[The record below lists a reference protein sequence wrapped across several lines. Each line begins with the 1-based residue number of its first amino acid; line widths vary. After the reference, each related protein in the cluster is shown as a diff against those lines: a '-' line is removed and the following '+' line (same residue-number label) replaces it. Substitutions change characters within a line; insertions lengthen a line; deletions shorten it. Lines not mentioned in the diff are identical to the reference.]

1 MGSREVRGSAFV
13 GRDEE
18 LRFLEAELAD
28 ASAGRGRLVAIAGDP
43 GIGKTRVMEEFIA
56 RAALPT
62 GRVVWG
68 PCPEHPGAPPYW
80 PWQQAIRAYAESNDP
95 TTVASQL
102 GAEAADIARLVP
114 ALRRHVSGR
123 EDGAP
128 AVESDE
134 WRFRLFDAVTSFL
147 RRVTDRVPLVIVLD
161 DLHWA
166 DPASLQLLTFLARE
180 LRGLRLLLLVT
191 YRALEVES
199 RPVLVESLGRAAR
212 RIQLRGLGRG
222 EGGEVIHRLT
232 GVRAEPGMVDD
243 IHRITEGNPFFLGE
257 LVRMLDAEAMLGR
270 PDLASVPIRIPAE
283 LRATIRQQVAPL
295 NDDQR
300 RLLEVAAVV

>member
-43 GIGKTRVMEEFIA
+43 GIGKTRVVEEFIA

-62 GRVVWG
+62 GRV
-68 PCPEHPGAPPYW
+68 
-80 PWQQAIRAYAESNDP
+80 
-95 TTVASQL
+95 
-102 GAEAADIARLVP
+102 VP

-147 RRVTDRVPLVIVLD
+147 RRVTDRVPLVMVLD
-161 DLHWA
+161 
-166 DPASLQLLTFLARE
+166 
-180 LRGLRLLLLVT
+180 
-191 YRALEVES
+191 
-199 RPVLVESLGRAAR
+199 
-212 RIQLRGLGRG
+212 
-222 EGGEVIHRLT
+222 
-232 GVRAEPGMVDD
+232 
-243 IHRITEGNPFFLGE
+243 
-257 LVRMLDAEAMLGR
+257 
-270 PDLASVPIRIPAE
+270 
-283 LRATIRQQVAPL
+283 
-295 NDDQR
+295 
-300 RLLEVAAVV
+300 

>member
-43 GIGKTRVMEEFIA
+43 GIGKTRVVEEFIA

-80 PWQQAIRAYAESNDP
+80 PGQQAIRAYAESNDP

-102 GAEAADIARLVP
+102 GAEAVDIARLVP

-123 EDGAP
+123 EEGAP

-147 RRVTDRVPLVIVLD
+147 RRVTDRVPLVMVLH

-166 DPASLQLLTFLARE
+166 DPASLPLLTFVARE
-180 LRGLRLLLLVT
+180 LRGMRLLLLAT
-191 YRALEVES
+191 YRPLEAES
-199 RPVLVESLGRAAR
+199 RPDLVESLGRAAR
-212 RIQLRGLGRG
+212 RIQLRGLSR
-222 EGGEVIHRLT
+222 EEVGEVIHRMT
-232 GVRAEPGMVDD
+232 GARPASGMVDD
-243 IHRITEGNPFFLGE
+243 IRRITEGNP
-257 LVRMLDAEAMLGR
+257 
-270 PDLASVPIRIPAE
+270 
-283 LRATIRQQVAPL
+283 
-295 NDDQR
+295 
-300 RLLEVAAVV
+300 